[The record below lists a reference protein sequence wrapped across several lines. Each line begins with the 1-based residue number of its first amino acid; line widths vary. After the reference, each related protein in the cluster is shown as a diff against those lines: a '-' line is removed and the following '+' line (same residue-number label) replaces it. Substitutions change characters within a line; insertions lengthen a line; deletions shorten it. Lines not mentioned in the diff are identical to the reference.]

1 VRVVIVPDA
10 HDPTAVAV
18 HVDPRTGVREEVE
31 MLGPHR
37 QRLFS
42 YVHLPPP
49 DRLEGG
55 LVICSP
61 LFAEFPNNYRKEVV
75 LARALAA
82 EGVAVQ
88 RFHYRGTGNSDGAAE
103 DVTFDSIAGDAMAA
117 TDHLV
122 ERTAAR
128 PIAFLGTR
136 LGAMIAA
143 ATASRSG
150 GGPLIL
156 WEPAL
161 DGRSY
166 FRQVARNGL
175 IRDLKDGARI
185 AGRSRDPLADVDSM
199 GSGDVLGYSIHRGVY
214 HSFRDRTLEE
224 ELGDAHH
231 PVLLVQLS
239 RRRDVRPEVRAVA
252 EALAARGVEV
262 RTQAIWSN
270 ESWWFVG
277 DPSLSRRVT
286 KPIVDTTSRWL
297 RATLEGIT

>member
-1 VRVVIVPDA
+1 
-10 HDPTAVAV
+10 
-18 HVDPRTGVREEVE
+18 
-31 MLGPHR
+31 
-37 QRLFS
+37 
-42 YVHLPPP
+42 
-49 DRLEGG
+49 
-55 LVICSP
+55 
-61 LFAEFPNNYRKEVV
+61 
-75 LARALAA
+75 
-82 EGVAVQ
+82 
-88 RFHYRGTGNSDGAAE
+88 
-103 DVTFDSIAGDAMAA
+103 
-117 TDHLV
+117 
-122 ERTAAR
+122 
-128 PIAFLGTR
+128 
-136 LGAMIAA
+136 
-143 ATASRSG
+143 
-150 GGPLIL
+150 
-156 WEPAL
+156 
-161 DGRSY
+161 
-166 FRQVARNGL
+166 
-175 IRDLKDGARI
+175 
-185 AGRSRDPLADVDSM
+185 M